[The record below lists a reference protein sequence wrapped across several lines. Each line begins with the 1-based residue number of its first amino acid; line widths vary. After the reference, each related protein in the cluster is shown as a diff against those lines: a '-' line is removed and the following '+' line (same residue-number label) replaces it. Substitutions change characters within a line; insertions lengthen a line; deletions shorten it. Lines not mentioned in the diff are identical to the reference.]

1 MRSFTFFALS
11 ALATASTASAGAI
24 VNLNPST
31 AGLTVA
37 TDVMDARYRLSN
49 TNWDQMISTSSN
61 VSVSTL
67 VQTANLGNHD
77 ALNAVAFNFSL
88 GFDPSAGWAWT
99 LAPVGGGP
107 ASTLNWTVPFNG
119 ASPFRSFNGLELFV
133 VAANMN
139 PANIAS
145 GTAAATNMAFSS
157 AAATTTGSL
166 VDLVSTWTGPNT
178 GGLQLQ
184 FITSDTDMST
194 FAWTLT
200 GRVALS
206 FTYQPG
212 TNNPGG
218 NLDERLKFDIKAAQI
233 VPAPGFVSLA
243 GVAGIAALRR
253 RRA

>member
-1 MRSFTFFALS
+1 MSHFTSIALC

-31 AGLTVA
+31 AGLTV
-37 TDVMDARYRLSN
+37 TSDVMDARYRLSN

-61 VSVSTL
+61 VSGSTL
-67 VQTANLGNHD
+67 VQTSNLGNHD
-77 ALNAVAFNFSL
+77 QLNGRAYDFSL
-88 GFDPSAGWAWT
+88 GFDP
-99 LAPVGGGP
+99 VGGWTWAFTPVTSGSP
-107 ASTLNWTVPFNG
+107 STLMWSAPFNG
-119 ASPFRSFNGLELFV
+119 ANPNRPFNGLELFV

-139 PANIAS
+139 AANIAS
-145 GTAAATNMAFSS
+145 GTAAATNLAFSS

-166 VDLVSTWTGPNT
+166 ADLVSTWTGPNT

-206 FTYQPG
+206 FSYQPG
-212 TNNPGG
+212 ATTPGG

-243 GVAGIAALRR
+243 GVAGIAAVRR